1 MENKGFLIELKGVGM
16 SYPSLT
22 GPIRALE
29 DISFAVRGG
38 EFISL
43 LGPSGCGKST
53 LLLLVSRLLRST
65 EGQILID
72 GVSPEK
78 PLKNVGFVFQDHLL
92 LDWRTALDNILL
104 QLEMRHLDRKAG
116 VEKARALMDLV
127 GLAGFEH
134 KYPHELSGGMQQRVS
149 ICRALIHDPEILLMD
164 EPFGALDALTREQIR
179 LDLERIWSTQHNT
192 VLFVTHDVN
201 EAILLSDRVLVLS
214 PRPGTIRREFVID
227 LPRPRRLEI
236 TQTDRF
242 MAYRREIIQLFTE
255 MGILR
260 G

>member
-1 MENKGFLIELKGVGM
+1 MENERFLIELKDVGM

-22 GPIRALE
+22 GPIRALD
-29 DISFAVRGG
+29 DISFAVRSG

-53 LLLLVSRLLRST
+53 LLLLVSRLLRNT
-65 EGQILID
+65 EGRILVN

-104 QLEMRHLDRKAG
+104 QLEMRHLDRRAG
-116 VEKARALMDLV
+116 VEQAKALMDLV

-236 TQTDRF
+236 TQTERF

>member
-1 MENKGFLIELKGVGM
+1 MQDDRFLIELKDVSM
-16 SYPSLT
+16 SYPSLS
-22 GPIRALE
+22 GPIRALK
-29 DISFAVRGG
+29 DVSFAVRPG

-53 LLLLVSRLLRST
+53 LLLIVSRLLRNT
-65 EGQILID
+65 EGQVLID
-72 GVSPEK
+72 GASPTK

-92 LDWRTALDNILL
+92 LEWRSALDNILL
-104 QLEMRHLDRKAG
+104 QLEMRHLDRRAG
-116 VEKARALMDLV
+116 APKARTLMSLV
-127 GLAGFEH
+127 GLEGFED

-201 EAILLSDRVLVLS
+201 EAILLSDRVLVMS
-214 PRPGTIRREFVID
+214 PRPGTIQREVVVD
-227 LPRPRRLEI
+227 LPRPRRLEV
-236 TQTDRF
+236 TQTQPF
-242 MAYRREIIQLFTE
+242 MNYRREIIQLFTE